1 MDRRR
6 SILTLRFAL
15 IAALL
20 APLSANA
27 QTLDEAR
34 AFVRGLYAAYEASD
48 PDYLGRNAE
57 KTFAP
62 DLLALIRRDA
72 ATAPPGEVGILDG
85 DPICDCQDYSEIELK
100 RLNVGRAGQGRA
112 RAEVSLHFPG
122 ETRSM
127 RLDLVAVGGQW
138 RVADVHTSATPS
150 LVKLLATEL
159 GRRPPK
165 P

>member
-6 SILTLRFAL
+6 SIPALRYAL

-20 APLSANA
+20 APPSAQA

-48 PDYLGRNAE
+48 PNYLGRNAE
-57 KTFAP
+57 RTFAP
-62 DLLALIRRDA
+62 ELLALIRRDA
-72 ATAPPGEVGILDG
+72 ETAPPGEVGILDG

-100 RLNVGRAGQGRA
+100 RLMVGRAGQGRA
-112 RAEVSLHFPG
+112 GAHVTLRFPG
-122 ETRSM
+122 EMRSM

-150 LVKLLATEL
+150 LVKLLETEL
-159 GRRPPK
+159 RRRPQNH
-165 P
+165 